1 MIKWTTFFDNTST
14 RESLMDFAEG
24 QTNLKELESG
34 CWPKETKT
42 EVHKIR
48 SKFGLKRGRI
58 EAKRALI
65 RHGY

>member
-24 QTNLKELESG
+24 QSNLKELESD
-34 CWPKETKT
+34 CWPKETKA
-42 EVHKIR
+42 EIRKIR
-48 SKFGLKRGRI
+48 RKFGLKQGRI

-65 RHGY
+65 RNGY